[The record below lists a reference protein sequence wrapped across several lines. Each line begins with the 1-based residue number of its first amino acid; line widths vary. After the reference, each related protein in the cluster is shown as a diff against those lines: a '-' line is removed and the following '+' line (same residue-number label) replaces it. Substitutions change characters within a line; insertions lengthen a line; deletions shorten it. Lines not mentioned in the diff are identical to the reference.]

1 MRQSICILFVAIF
14 FISCKKSGN
23 ETVSESSQ
31 SYPKIHYSSTTHNVG
46 EPVSVI
52 FQNGKSSLFYK

>member
-46 EPVSVI
+46 EPVSL
-52 FQNGKSSLFYK
+52 SSG

>member
-1 MRQSICILFVAIF
+1 MKQSICILLAIVV

-46 EPVSVI
+46 EPVSL
-52 FQNGKSSLFYK
+52 SSG